1 MHHRNGFENEKKNFF
16 NEQSNSNED
25 QPSLQYFD
33 PLLRVIGEKVLLQES
48 KLKHTSLRF

>member
-33 PLLRVIGEKVLLQES
+33 PLLRVIGGKVLLQES
-48 KLKHTSLRF
+48 KLKDMSLRF